1 MYQLSTFLKSC
12 VGKLPG
18 LPLSYPPCDFLE
30 NSAGGRHLAKRRISA
45 PKVFM
50 WGLLM
55 AQGILSN
62 TLLASQC
69 CAAPHLP
76 PAQTQGLVLENSF
89 LVALSRVN
97 GRCKSTLQRSGSLR
111 HECKWEDHGKCSLP
125 VLQGNPCQRAPPPCK
140 CHTAFFTLCW
150 RKKLP

>member
-1 MYQLSTFLKSC
+1 MLENCQASPSPTLL
-12 VGKLPG
+12 
-18 LPLSYPPCDFLE
+18 DFLE
-30 NSAGGRHLAKRRISA
+30 NSSGGRHLAKENFNPRSCNVVKQR
-45 PKVFM
+45 
-50 WGLLM
+50 LLM
-55 AQGILSN
+55 AQGISTN

-76 PAQTQGLVLENSF
+76 PAQTQGLMLENSF
-89 LVALSRVN
+89 LVTLSRVN
-97 GRCKSTLQRSGSLR
+97 GRCKSTLQCSGSIR
-111 HECKWEDHGKCSLP
+111 HECKWKDHGKCSLP